1 MILKY
6 NMKEQTSSLLL
17 TSREIAVVRAISNSD
32 RSTIGELAAIIGK
45 SESSISQTVK
55 GLEKK
60 GFVKSKKDGLKKFP
74 QISER
79 NYALSFSDLIRAEP
93 YVPWEKLISNSNIS
107 VLLKYA
113 TGEDSFEYGISPVS
127 TWRAIRNLSLYG
139 LIKDTNDGKAIGD
152 SYLLDFIKQYSEHAS
167 RTHFLNI
174 LPREA
179 VIIWR
184 SGFCCLFKISNRINE
199 GIKGLPEGAF
209 PSALSVYPKF
219 GIQFMTSD
227 SYFYY
232 EPDLDGLTIEDI
244 LIHTLL
250 MRQENQTYTTY
261 ALLLAIK
268 AGNKINF
275 TTLLEKS
282 QKYGLKEMVKNMVN
296 YIKSKGKNRKW
307 PLPKLNELKEQAEL
321 YGIVVN

>member
-1 MILKY
+1 
-6 NMKEQTSSLLL
+6 MKEQISPMAL
-17 TSREIAVVRAISNSD
+17 TNREIAAIRAISNID
-32 RSTIGELAAIIGK
+32 KPTIGNLATTIGK

-55 GLEKK
+55 SLEKK
-60 GFVKSKKDGLKKFP
+60 GFVKSTKKGLNKFI
-74 QISER
+74 QISGR
-79 NYALSFSDLIRAEP
+79 NYALSFSDLLKVEP
-93 YVPWEKLISNSNIS
+93 QIPWEKLISNSSIS

-113 TGEDSFEYGISPVS
+113 TGEDSFEHGISPVS
-127 TWRAIRNLSLYG
+127 SWRAIRNLSSYG

-174 LPREA
+174 LPRDA
-179 VIIWR
+179 IIIWR
-184 SGFCCLFKISNRINE
+184 SGFRCLFKISNRLNGE
-199 GIKGLPEGAF
+199 IKGLPEGAF

-232 EPDLDGLTIEDI
+232 EPDLDGLTTEDI

-250 MRQENQTYTTY
+250 MGQENQTYTTY